1 MQEIYSTEYRW
12 MMETATKREK
22 WSWSF
27 YDFANSAYGSLVVT
41 LLFPVFYREFIAG
54 GTGRADFFWGLI
66 VSISIILAALASP
79 IIGAIADRAK
89 NKKELLITFT
99 LLCVLGTG
107 SFFFAPKLGL
117 LWTSILFIATNFAYT
132 SSAIIYD
139 SFLQDVATRHT
150 KGRVSGLGWGL
161 GYLGGLIATL
171 AFYPL
176 FSAGFAGE
184 HLPKYLLTYPF
195 VALFFLIFA
204 LPAFI
209 WLKSHRHLCTHPLG
223 PLQSIK
229 TAITSLIQTIK
240 NWRKY
245 KNVLLFLLTFYL
257 LSDGLNTIFFFT
269 SIYATTTLGLSF
281 SKVALVF
288 IIVQI
293 VGIPATIISGKLTDK
308 YGAKPVLVWSII
320 GWIIGV
326 ILLLTKPEFGML
338 MAIGVLIGMVVGSSQ
353 APARALLAK
362 LIPEEKTC
370 EFFGFNGLA
379 SKVSAS
385 LGPVIFGAISWATA
399 SQRWALASVLVFFV
413 GSLFVLRFV
422 KEPST

>member
-1 MQEIYSTEYRW
+1 
-12 MMETATKREK
+12 METPTKRET
-22 WSWSF
+22 WAWSF
-27 YDFANSAYGSLVVT
+27 YDFANSSYGALMVT
-41 LLFPVFYREFIAG
+41 LLFPVFYRDFIAG
-54 GTGRADFFWGLI
+54 GTGRADFLWGSI
-66 VSISIILAALASP
+66 VSVSIILAALASP
-79 IIGAIADRAK
+79 IIGAVADRAK
-89 NKKELLITFT
+89 NKKEFLIILTI
-99 LLCVLGTG
+99 LAVLGTG

-117 LWTSILFIATNFAYT
+117 LWTSIIFIATNFAYT
-132 SSAIIYD
+132 ASAVIYD

-150 KGRVSGLGWGL
+150 KGRVSGIGWGL
-161 GYLGGLIATL
+161 GYVGGLIATVL
-171 AFYPL
+171 FYPL
-176 FSAGFAGE
+176 FSGGFAGDN
-184 HLPKYLLTYPF
+184 LPKYLLTYPS

-269 SIYATTTLGLSF
+269 SIYATTTLGLSL

-288 IIVQI
+288 IIVQL
-293 VGIPATIISGKLTDK
+293 VGVPATIVSGKLTDK

-320 GWIIGV
+320 GWIISV
-326 ILLLTKPEFGML
+326 ALLLTKPEFGML
-338 MAIGVLIGMVVGSSQ
+338 IAIGVLIGMVVGSSQ
-353 APARALLAK
+353 APARALLSK
-362 LIPEEKTC
+362 LIPEDKTC

-399 SQRWALASVLVFFV
+399 SQRWALASVLVFFI

-422 KEPST
+422 KEPR

>member
-1 MQEIYSTEYRW
+1 MTEQQP
-12 MMETATKREK
+12 TKREK

-27 YDFANSAYGSLVVT
+27 YDFANSSYGALIVT
-41 LLFPVFYREFIAG
+41 LLFPVFYRDFIAG
-54 GTGRADFFWGLI
+54 GTGRADFFWGLS
-66 VSISIILAALASP
+66 VSISILLAAFASP

-89 NKKELLITFT
+89 NKKEFLIAFT
-99 LLCVLGTG
+99 LLSVLGTG

-117 LWTSILFIATNFAYT
+117 FWTTIVFILTNFAYT
-132 SSAIIYD
+132 ASAVIYD

-150 KGRVSGLGWGL
+150 KGRISGLGWGL
-161 GYLGGLIATL
+161 GYVGGLIATVL
-171 AFYPL
+171 FYPL
-176 FSAGFAGE
+176 FGSGFAGDN
-184 HLPKYLLTYPF
+184 LSKYMLTYPL

-204 LPAFI
+204 LPAFF
-209 WLKSHRHLCTHPLG
+209 WLKSHRHLCTQPLG
-223 PLQSIK
+223 PLKSIK

-240 NWRKY
+240 NWKKY
-245 KNVLLFLLTFYL
+245 KNILLFLLTFYL

-269 SIYATTTLGLSF
+269 SIYATTTLGLSV
-281 SKVALVF
+281 SKIALIF
-288 IIVQI
+288 IVVQI
-293 VGIPATIISGKLTDK
+293 VGIPATLISGKLTDK
-308 YGAKPVLVWSII
+308 YGAKPVLIWSII
-320 GWIIGV
+320 GWIIAV

-362 LIPEEKTC
+362 LVPEDKTC

-399 SQRWALASVLVFFV
+399 SQRWALASVLVFFI

-422 KEPST
+422 KEPK

>member
-1 MQEIYSTEYRW
+1 MAEPSKKEV
-12 MMETATKREK
+12 

-27 YDFANSAYGSLVVT
+27 YDFANSSYGALMVT
-41 LLFPVFYREFIAG
+41 LLFPVFYRDFIAG

-89 NKKELLITFT
+89 NKKELLTILTV
-99 LLCVLGTG
+99 LAVLGTG

-117 LWTSILFIATNFAYT
+117 LWTSIIFIATNFAYT
-132 SSAIIYD
+132 AGAVIYD

-150 KGRVSGLGWGL
+150 KGRVSGLGWSL
-161 GYLGGLIATL
+161 GYVGGLIATVL
-171 AFYPL
+171 FYPL
-176 FSAGFAGE
+176 FSGGFAGDN
-184 HLPKYLLTYPF
+184 LSKYLLTYPS
-195 VALFFLIFA
+195 VALFFLVFS

-240 NWRKY
+240 DWKKY

-269 SIYATTTLGLSF
+269 SIYATTTLGLSM

-293 VGIPATIISGKLTDK
+293 VGVPATIVSGKLTDK

-353 APARALLAK
+353 APARALLSK
-362 LIPEEKTC
+362 LVPKDKTC

-385 LGPVIFGAISWATA
+385 LGPVIFGAISWATS
-399 SQRWALASVLVFFV
+399 SQRWALASVLVFFI
-413 GSLFVLRFV
+413 GSLFALRFV
-422 KEPST
+422 QEPR